1 MAWNVFD
8 QLNKNAAAAA
18 TDDTP
23 KARFRTKDISI
34 NRMYSNDANFY
45 SMPDI
50 EKLAQDIYVFGLIE
64 NLEVVYAPCE
74 RGDYRITAGERR
86 WRALKLLVEQG
97 HTEFEVATCQ
107 IQTPASDDEEKL
119 RLIAANA
126 YRNKTVTDIL
136 E

>member
-23 KARFRTKDISI
+23 KARFRTKDINI
-34 NRMYSNDANFY
+34 DRLYSNDANFY

-74 RGDYRITAGERR
+74 RGD
-86 WRALKLLVEQG
+86 
-97 HTEFEVATCQ
+97 
-107 IQTPASDDEEKL
+107 
-119 RLIAANA
+119 
-126 YRNKTVTDIL
+126 
-136 E
+136 